1 MSDEQ
6 EQDEYMD
13 KFFDDGDREESKVA
27 AERSNGDESANQ
39 VLRRVLLDEIIDEY
53 ASLMATVRG
62 SSDDPKTDAR
72 LNVAMELLNQ
82 AAGSNVELFG
92 VLEALKEDAPQ
103 SDKKRRVTKKLQ
115 QMMGSDMR

>member
-1 MSDEQ
+1 MSNEKELSDAEQRLKELDDEL
-6 EQDEYMD
+6 
-13 KFFDDGDREESKVA
+13 G
-27 AERSNGDESANQ
+27 
-39 VLRRVLLDEIIDEY
+39 EIMDEY

-92 VLEALKEDAPQ
+92 VLEALKEDAHQ

-115 QMMGSDMR
+115 QMRGSDMR